1 MSGRKSFDE
10 LRAGMLPA
18 SRARAEARAAELRA
32 EMPLQELRAALRLSQ
47 AQLGEMLQVEQPAIA
62 KLEKRTDMYVSTLRR
77 VIEAMG
83 GRLHIVAEF
92 PEGRVEISNFAG
104 AGTEAAEQPA
114 ITTL

>member
-10 LRAGMLPA
+10 LRAGMTPA

-62 KLEKRTDMYVSTLRR
+62 KLEKRTDM
-77 VIEAMG
+77 
-83 GRLHIVAEF
+83 
-92 PEGRVEISNFAG
+92 
-104 AGTEAAEQPA
+104 
-114 ITTL
+114 